1 LKAGLS
7 VLALMPDAY
16 GGRGGIAQYNRDL
29 LDAWAAAP
37 GVARIDVLTRAAPDA
52 LGALPSKV
60 AQHPSRSNRLHY
72 ALAAGLRLLRDPP
85 DILFCGHLNLA
96 PLVLMALRPPRPRLV
111 VQLHGIEAWPRPR
124 ELWRRAVEAA
134 DMVFCV
140 SRHTRRQAL
149 SWSSSAPERV
159 MVLPNTVSDAYSPGD
174 IGAARRRF
182 GLKGEKALLS
192 VGRLD
197 ARERYKGQDRMIR
210 LLPALRERLG
220 DVIYLVAGDGDDRP
234 RLEALSREWGV
245 AEHVR
250 FLGQVADA
258 DLPEL
263 YRAAD
268 LFVLPSTG
276 EGFGIVFLEA
286 MASGTPALGLAV
298 MGAVDALAD
307 GELGD
312 AVDEAGAEAVV
323 RRLQLP
329 RRDPAALAA
338 AVRAR
343 FGRPTFGERATQ
355 MFGLLA
361 APIAGG
367 L

>member
-1 LKAGLS
+1 
-7 VLALMPDAY
+7 V
-16 GGRGGIAQYNRDL
+16 
-29 LDAWAAAP
+29 
-37 GVARIDVLTRAAPDA
+37 
-52 LGALPSKV
+52 
-60 AQHPSRSNRLHY
+60 
-72 ALAAGLRLLRDPP
+72 
-85 DILFCGHLNLA
+85 
-96 PLVLMALRPPRPRLV
+96 
-111 VQLHGIEAWPRPR
+111 
-124 ELWRRAVEAA
+124 
-134 DMVFCV
+134 
-140 SRHTRRQAL
+140 
-149 SWSSSAPERV
+149 
-159 MVLPNTVSDAYSPGD
+159 
-174 IGAARRRF
+174 F
-182 GLKGEKALLS
+182 GLKAQKVLLS

-197 ARERYKGQDRMIR
+197 ARERYKGQDRVIR

-220 DVIYLVAGDGDDRP
+220 DVVYLIAGDGDDRP
-234 RLEALSREWGV
+234 RLEALSRDCGV
-245 AEHVR
+245 AEHVC
-250 FLGQVADA
+250 FLGQVSDA
-258 DLPEL
+258 DLPDL

-312 AVDEAGAEAVV
+312 AVDEAGLFEAVV

-338 AVRAR
+338 AVGTR
-343 FGRPTFGERATQ
+343 FGRAAFRERATQ

-361 APIAGG
+361 APVAGG